1 MKKIAIF
8 FASILIILAVI
19 YYIYLNNK
27 VNFNTTRKANLEFE
41 SYLNQ
46 EIYGNDL
53 ATVINRAVDNNSK
66 NNVEKTN
73 KGIYIDNEAN
83 SISIE
88 IKFTDNDSVYK
99 METLYNS
106 GMQNFINY
114 YNRIKFKCTDIKY
127 HNSTKKVKYMLFEQ
141 ITQ

>member
-1 MKKIAIF
+1 MKKIVIF
-8 FASILIILAVI
+8 FAIIVIMVAGI
-19 YYIYLNNK
+19 YYMYLNYK
-27 VNFNTTRKANLEFE
+27 VNFNTTKKANLEFE

>member
-1 MKKIAIF
+1 MKKIVIF
-8 FASILIILAVI
+8 FAIIVIMVAGI
-19 YYIYLNNK
+19 YYMYLNYK
-27 VNFNTTRKANLEFE
+27 VNFNTTKKANLEFE
-41 SYLNQ
+41 NYLNQ

>member
-88 IKFTDNDSVYK
+88 IKFTDNNSVYK

>member
-1 MKKIAIF
+1 MKKIVIF
-8 FASILIILAVI
+8 FAIIVIMVAGI
-19 YYIYLNNK
+19 YYMYLNYK
-27 VNFNTTRKANLEFE
+27 VNFNTTKKANLEFE
-41 SYLNQ
+41 NYLNQ

-141 ITQ
+141 MTQ

>member
-1 MKKIAIF
+1 M
-8 FASILIILAVI
+8 
-19 YYIYLNNK
+19 
-27 VNFNTTRKANLEFE
+27 EFE

>member
-53 ATVINRAVDNNSK
+53 ATVINRAIDNNTK

-73 KGIYIDNEAN
+73 KGLYVDNETN

-88 IKFTDNDSVYK
+88 IKFTDNDLVYK
-99 METLYNS
+99 METLYNN
-106 GMQNFINY
+106 GMQNFISY
-114 YNRIKFKCTDIKY
+114 YNRIKFKCVNIEY
-127 HNSTKKVKYMLFEQ
+127 HDLTNKVKYMLFEQ
-141 ITQ
+141 ITE

>member
-1 MKKIAIF
+1 MKKNVIF
-8 FASILIILAVI
+8 FAIIVIMVAGI
-19 YYIYLNNK
+19 YYMYLNYK
-27 VNFNTTRKANLEFE
+27 VNFNTTKKANLEFE

>member
-1 MKKIAIF
+1 MKKIVIF
-8 FASILIILAVI
+8 FTIIVIMVAGI
-19 YYIYLNNK
+19 YYMYLNYK
-27 VNFNTTRKANLEFE
+27 VNFNTTKKANLEFE
-41 SYLNQ
+41 NYLNQ

>member
-127 HNSTKKVKYMLFEQ
+127 HKTTNKVKYMLFEQ

>member
-8 FASILIILAVI
+8 FASILIILAGI
-19 YYIYLNNK
+19 YYMYLNYK
-27 VNFNTTRKANLEFE
+27 VNFNTTKKANLEFE
-41 SYLNQ
+41 NYLNQ

-141 ITQ
+141 MTQ